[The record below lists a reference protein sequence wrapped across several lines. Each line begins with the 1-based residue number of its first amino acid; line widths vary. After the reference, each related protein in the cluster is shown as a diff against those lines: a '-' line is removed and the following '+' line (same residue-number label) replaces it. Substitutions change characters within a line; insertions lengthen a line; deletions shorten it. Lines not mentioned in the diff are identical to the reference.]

1 MKKLILLLFIPL
13 VFGCG
18 NDSKKE
24 GKERDMVTDVKE
36 VDNYYNLEGL
46 YSADVE
52 SILGKPDAVYIEDQF
67 YKVYF
72 YKEILET
79 SYGKKCDL
87 FLYFDG
93 VNTGRFTNDIVGTIE
108 AYSCQMK

>member
-18 NDSKKE
+18 NESKK
-24 GKERDMVTDVKE
+24 KEI
-36 VDNYYNLEGL
+36 DNYYILEGL
-46 YSADVE
+46 YSVDVE
-52 SILGKPDAVYIEDQF
+52 SILGKPDAMYKEDLF
-67 YKVYF
+67 NKVYF
-72 YKEILET
+72 YKEVLET

-108 AYSCQMK
+108 AYSCKMK